1 MFLAEFPDGQVIVV
15 ILMVLF
21 AGIKSLMEK
30 IKSQQGESSDSEET
44 DYDPMAEFY
53 EETSRQLRE
62 QRETVLLRQQGFVE
76 DSPPPLPPVYVA
88 PAPVKRPQIKKPT
101 LSALEQEALKNL
113 QKQKVKEPLRK
124 RPRLGTARARAL
136 RVLSSPSAARDAV
149 VLSEIL
155 GPPKGQQ
162 S

>member
-1 MFLAEFPDGQVIVV
+1 M

-53 EETSRQLRE
+53 EETSRQLHE
-62 QRETVLLRQQGFVE
+62 QRETVLSRQQGFVE
-76 DSPPPLPPVYVA
+76 ASPPPLPPVYVAPA

>member
-1 MFLAEFPDGQVIVV
+1 MFLADFPDGQVIVV

-30 IKSQQGESSDSEET
+30 IKSHQGESSDSEET
-44 DYDPMAEFY
+44 DYDPMEEFY
-53 EETSRQLRE
+53 EEHARQVRE
-62 QRETVLLRQQGFVE
+62 QREVVLLRQQGFVE
-76 DSPPPLPPVYVA
+76 PSPPPLPPVYAA
-88 PAPVKRPQIKKPT
+88 PAPVKRPQIEKPT
-101 LSALEQEALKNL
+101 LSALEQQALRNL
-113 QKQKVKEPLRK
+113 QKQKVEEPLRK
-124 RPRLGTARARAL
+124 RPKLGTARARAL

-155 GPPKGQQ
+155 GPPKSQQ